1 MPDNHL
7 PLSSIGGLSVIRWNK
22 TTTCS
27 WRPRAPWYL
36 LLYFCSLSHATA
48 AAIPSI
54 LSVSSRCIT
63 SPCYSGS
70 TLPALLSGCLQQLF
84 PHAVAGPYIL
94 VQLISHYLAWLD
106 ENPQA
111 SEILFWKMIDE
122 LSFWMMAFIA
132 FLHFWMWIYRQ
143 TDKQLCH
150 LEPFLSWSAI
160 AFKISEQVHIWRLLS
175 LGPLTSNLLRTP
187 WTSSSVKGMI
197 SRCRHGTGKQHGTDG
212 GGMGPVRP
220 GAFSYLVHSFASFR

>member
-111 SEILFWKMIDE
+111 SEILFWKMNDE

-160 AFKISEQVHIWRLLS
+160 AFKISEQVHICGCCLWDHWQAICSGHLEPHRQWRGWS
-175 LGPLTSNLLRTP
+175 HGAGMEQG
-187 WTSSSVKGMI
+187 SSMEQMRVG
-197 SRCRHGTGKQHGTDG
+197 R
-212 GGMGPVRP
+212 VRP
-220 GAFSYLVHSFASFR
+220 TWSI

>member
-36 LLYFCSLSHATA
+36 LLYFCSLSHAAA

-111 SEILFWKMIDE
+111 SEILFWKMNDE

-132 FLHFWMWIYRQ
+132 FLHFSMWIYRQ

-150 LEPFLSWSAI
+150 LEPFLFFI
-160 AFKISEQVHIWRLLS
+160 LKR
-175 LGPLTSNLLRTP
+175 
-187 WTSSSVKGMI
+187 
-197 SRCRHGTGKQHGTDG
+197 
-212 GGMGPVRP
+212 
-220 GAFSYLVHSFASFR
+220 HSF